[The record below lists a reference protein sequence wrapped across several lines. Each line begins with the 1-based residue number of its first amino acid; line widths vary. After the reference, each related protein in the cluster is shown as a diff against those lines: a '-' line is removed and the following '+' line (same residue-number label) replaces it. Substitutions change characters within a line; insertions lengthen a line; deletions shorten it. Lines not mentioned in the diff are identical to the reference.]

1 MAEIAGKYFL
11 HTLIENTS
19 YELTGNDRNADFHST
34 AGDVQLGIYALN
46 SRASNTLVKLIPQ
59 YDFIITRARI
69 VAAGGHGLQA
79 GTAAPF
85 IAAKIGIY
93 AGVDHGDGT
102 FDNFDDCYFTLTNW
116 GEWQDINKTIK
127 PHKYTLSPLPQ
138 LCDLILRNSGGFYNT
153 FYCDDYNL
161 QEDYVGQTIKPV
173 LEMEVKTAGMYDVD
187 DRVEF

>member
-19 YELTGNDRNADFHST
+19 YELTGNDRNADFKSA
-34 AGDVQLGIYALN
+34 AGDVQLGLYALN
-46 SRASNTLVKLIPQ
+46 SRASNTRVSLISQ

-116 GEWQDINKTIK
+116 GEWQDINKTIR
-127 PHKYTLSPLPQ
+127 PHKYTLGTLPQ
-138 LCDLILRNSGGFYNT
+138 LCDLILKSSDGFFNT
-153 FYCDDYNL
+153 FYCDDFNL

-173 LEMEVKTAGMYDVD
+173 LEMEVKTAGMFDVN